1 MSNLVHGGVSSKVY
15 GCNLSVAPAVGEP
28 RDALLRVFGKILTSP
43 EFLVETTVIATVPAE
58 RGLAP
63 KVYAVFPAGRIEEYI
78 HVSLRML
85 LIDTFD

>member
-1 MSNLVHGGVSSKVY
+1 M
-15 GCNLSVAPAVGEP
+15 
-28 RDALLRVFGKILTSP
+28 
-43 EFLVETTVIATVPAE
+43 ETTVIATVPAE